1 VFVTFD
7 HSQQFYQEMVRIIVV
22 QHSKLQSPK
31 AMNYNAKGRSS
42 DLLPVYRL
50 PFHYKLESGLEWQT
64 VVELTAAGQ
73 LRIYTVFP
81 FNSEA
86 LPTETKSGA
95 NIAFWLFSCLVF
107 LFLVH

>member
-1 VFVTFD
+1 
-7 HSQQFYQEMVRIIVV
+7 
-22 QHSKLQSPK
+22 
-31 AMNYNAKGRSS
+31 MNYSAKGRSS

-73 LRIYTVFP
+73 FRIYTVFP

-95 NIAFWLFSCLVF
+95 NIGFWLFSCLFF
-107 LFLVH
+107 LFLVHWAFGHLVIGSLVHWSLVIGPLVIYSLVIGI

>member
-1 VFVTFD
+1 
-7 HSQQFYQEMVRIIVV
+7 
-22 QHSKLQSPK
+22 
-31 AMNYNAKGRSS
+31 MNYNAKGRSS